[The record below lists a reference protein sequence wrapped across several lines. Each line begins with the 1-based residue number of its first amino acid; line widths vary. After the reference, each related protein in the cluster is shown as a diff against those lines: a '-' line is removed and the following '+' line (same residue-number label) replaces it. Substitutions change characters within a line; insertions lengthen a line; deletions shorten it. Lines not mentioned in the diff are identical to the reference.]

1 MGIWVAFTRGPFAI
15 NDAGQVAGTSAGA
28 GGASR
33 AFITGADGVGMRDL
47 GALSESNFGSAYGIN
62 DSGEGMTDLNSL
74 IDLPDGVVLTLA
86 MGINNNGQMIA
97 IGLIPEPETF
107 ALMLAGLGLIGFM
120 ARRKKAKNPG

>member
-33 AFITGADGVGMRDL
+33 AFIPGADGVGMRDL

-62 DSGEGMTDLNSL
+62 DSGQ
-74 IDLPDGVVLTLA
+74 VV
-86 MGINNNGQMIA
+86 GQSTRSRA
-97 IGLIPEPETF
+97 HP
-107 ALMLAGLGLIGFM
+107 MLLSPAPTE
-120 ARRKKAKNPG
+120 KA

>member
-1 MGIWVAFTRGPFAI
+1 
-15 NDAGQVAGTSAGA
+15 
-28 GGASR
+28 
-33 AFITGADGVGMRDL
+33 
-47 GALSESNFGSAYGIN
+47 
-62 DSGEGMTDLNSL
+62 MTDLNSL

>member
-1 MGIWVAFTRGPFAI
+1 MAFTRGPFAI

-33 AFITGADGVGMRDL
+33 AFITGPD
-47 GALSESNFGSAYGIN
+47 
-62 DSGEGMTDLNSL
+62 GEGMTDLNSL